1 MFKTKISYLKQTIKS
16 ALVKRISN
24 AAKWSFIG
32 AICQNAL
39 MLLIGIVCIHIL
51 GKETFGKLGIIR
63 STIQIFIV
71 LGAVGMGS
79 TATKFIAEFRSK
91 DLNNLKS
98 IYSIVN
104 IISFCTGL
112 ISLLFVLL
120 LAPKIAVYLKDY
132 SLTSS
137 IRIGGLLLFFTII
150 NSVQNGILSGLEQ
163 FKQIA
168 LNTII
173 GSIAEFI
180 CIILGAYFF
189 SLYGALLGYG
199 IGFIVLSLLN
209 HISVRKNLKSLDV
222 KFSFNT
228 VHLKLL
234 KKLIFFS
241 IPLMFSSLLVAPVMW
256 FAQSIVAR
264 STNFSEIAIY
274 SVADQWRMVLLF
286 VPSALSRIVLPILS
300 NLYSDNNMISYL
312 KALKYNIILNMSTTI
327 ISFIGLLLFS
337 SFLLK
342 LYGLEKIAIYPML
355 ILGAST
361 IFASIGNVVG
371 QAIISRAKTWI
382 GFLFNLL
389 WGIMIILFTILFL
402 NFFTG
407 SQSLALAVL
416 SSYILHT
423 IFQSI
428 YFYYITKNI
437 NTKQEVKA

>member
-1 MFKTKISYLKQTIKS
+1 MNYLKQTIKS

-51 GKETFGKLGIIR
+51 GKEIFGKLGIIR

-71 LGAVGMGS
+71 LGAVGMGA
-79 TATKFIAEFRSK
+79 TATKFIADYHDK
-91 DLNNLKS
+91 DLNTLKS

-104 IISFCTGL
+104 VISFCAGF
-112 ISLLFVLL
+112 ISLILVLL
-120 LAPKIAVYLKDY
+120 LAPKIAIYLKDY
-132 SLTSS
+132 SLTSA

-168 LNTII
+168 FNTII

-180 CIILGAYFF
+180 FIILGAYLF

-199 IGFIVLSLLN
+199 IGFIALSILN
-209 HISVRKNLKSLDV
+209 HISVRENLKPLNI
-222 KFSFNT
+222 KFSFKN
-228 VHLKLL
+228 VHLTLL
-234 KKLIFFS
+234 KKLVFFS
-241 IPLMFSSLLVAPVMW
+241 VPLMLSSLLVSPVMW
-256 FAQSIVAR
+256 FAQSLVAR

-300 NLYSDNNMISYL
+300 NLYSDNNMESYL
-312 KALKYNIILNMSTTI
+312 KALKYNIILNMSATVV
-327 ISFIGLLLFS
+327 SFIGLLLLS

-342 LYGLEKIAIYPML
+342 LYGLEKIAIYPIL

-361 IFASIGNVVG
+361 IFASIANVVG
-371 QAIISRAKTWI
+371 HAITSRAKTWI
-382 GFLFNLL
+382 GFGFNLL

-402 NFFTG
+402 NLFAG
-407 SQSLALAVL
+407 ALSLALAVL
-416 SSYILHT
+416 ISYILHT

-428 YFYYITKNI
+428 YFYCITKNI
-437 NTKQEVKA
+437 NIKQEAKA